1 MSLFVFKIITLVVRT
16 LAKPMIAWVTHY
28 KKIALMNK
36 ESEINKFWRNRLIN
50 IGNRVDHFNAYINK
64 RILGLKYEHHK
75 KLSDEKALERGAEFF
90 SEFLVYSIL
99 ISLPVIEYLRQNKI
113 NKENEFIK
121 EKGLR
126 RMNNDMIEI
135 HNQNQKVN
143 STIEE
148 ILKIVK
154 EIEEDT
160 KDYKKIVHEAK
171 PTEIKDLKTNEET
184 DNIETLEGE
193 NLFL

>member
-1 MSLFVFKIITLVVRT
+1 
-16 LAKPMIAWVTHY
+16 
-28 KKIALMNK
+28 
-36 ESEINKFWRNRLIN
+36 
-50 IGNRVDHFNAYINK
+50 
-64 RILGLKYEHHK
+64 
-75 KLSDEKALERGAEFF
+75 
-90 SEFLVYSIL
+90 
-99 ISLPVIEYLRQNKI
+99 
-113 NKENEFIK
+113 
-121 EKGLR
+121 
-126 RMNNDMIEI
+126 MNNDMIEI

-160 KDYKKIVHEAK
+160 KDYKKVVHEAK